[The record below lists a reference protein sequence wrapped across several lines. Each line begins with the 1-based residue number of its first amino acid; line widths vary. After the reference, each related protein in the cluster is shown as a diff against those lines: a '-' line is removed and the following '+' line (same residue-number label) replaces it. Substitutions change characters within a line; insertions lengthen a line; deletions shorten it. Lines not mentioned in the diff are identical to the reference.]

1 MAEANKGYTMDR
13 ANKCHRL
20 KTHLITEDTN
30 TNTNTNVNA
39 IGNSDI
45 NMNRDI

>member
-30 TNTNTNVNA
+30 INTNTNTYAN
-39 IGNSDI
+39 GNSDTD
-45 NMNRDI
+45 MKRDI